1 MRKIFKYSS
10 IEASKTCYNF
20 IKNSL
25 FLSLNKKFKTI
36 KIYYIAKIK
45 QFSKYD
51 KVYRKETMG
60 IFVHRIATCSFC
72 I

>member
-10 IEASKTCYNF
+10 IEASKTCYNC

-45 QFSKYD
+45 
-51 KVYRKETMG
+51 
-60 IFVHRIATCSFC
+60 
-72 I
+72 